1 MGDYME
7 DHQCNH
13 KSFDLYYII
22 NTIPCVYSHALN
34 LLYRTTVYRIK

>member
-7 DHQCNH
+7 DYQCNH

-22 NTIPCVYSHALN
+22 NTIPCVHSHALT
-34 LLYRTTVYRIK
+34 YYIEQPFIK